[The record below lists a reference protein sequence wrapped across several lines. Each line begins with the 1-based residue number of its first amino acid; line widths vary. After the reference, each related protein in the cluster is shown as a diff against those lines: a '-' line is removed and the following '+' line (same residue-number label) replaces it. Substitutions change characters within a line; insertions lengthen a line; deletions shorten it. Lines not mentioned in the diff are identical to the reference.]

1 MADKEVNITYETL
14 FEILRREKSRDDL
27 QELQKSFFN
36 DVVEYLKDKAKVMES
51 AKGQLFSDEEIE
63 KTRVQLANIKK
74 IIKDL
79 YERREKKIISMA
91 LNKSRTKSNL
101 INTSILLDEEKEI
114 YDAIMV
120 VLDMFREDV
129 LSNVINEKMPCMK
142 KVAVSAEVAKKTSAD
157 AGQGQAN
164 AQDGASIP
172 QNHPKK
178 TKTIRFLKPV
188 PKFVGLDLQVYGP
201 FDEEDI
207 ASLPE
212 ESARVLIDKGRAE
225 EMVSDSGIIVDN

>member
-1 MADKEVNITYETL
+1 MTDKEVNITYETL

-51 AKGQLFSDEEIE
+51 TKGQLFSEEEIE
-63 KTRVQLANIKK
+63 TTRLQLANIKK
-74 IIKDL
+74 IIREL

-101 INTSILLDEEKEI
+101 INTSVLLEEENEI
-114 YDAIMV
+114 YDAIIG
-120 VLDMFREDV
+120 VLDLFRENV
-129 LSNVINEKMPCMK
+129 LSNVINEKMPSLK
-142 KVAVSAEVAKKTSAD
+142 KPAADAEKTSPD
-157 AGQGQAN
+157 ASQNQSN
-164 AQDGASIP
+164 AQDTTNTA
-172 QNHPKK
+172 QNHLKK

-188 PKFVGLDLQVYGP
+188 PKFVGLNLQVYGP

-225 EMVSDSGIIVDN
+225 EMVSDSG